1 MIRGLKII
9 IVQLTLCLAFVNC
22 MQAQENLIK
31 YQVNK
36 NGYSISIKPEWNNT
50 LKMPRMSYVNVVDSV
65 IYAEN
70 FNRGIKR
77 GNTILVTGDKP
88 RFAIMNNLNQDKL
101 DPDLMKLGDGMIRI
115 KIDGQEEWLHLQKN
129 ISVVFNPGSTEY
141 NCTLNSFTGLKIHL
155 LVSQAQDWGAV
166 IKLTCSNISDQNIK
180 LNAGLL
186 YGGFRICGRTVDA
199 YYFSPDAKEDL
210 SKNRLDTIKNAT
222 QISSADTPDKIIIY
236 QISGNAPVINGGKVL
251 YSQELMIKAAESKAL
266 YFVVDKSLEKYSRYN
281 TMTLAN
287 ADSLIQESKNY
298 YENIL
303 RAYTISTPN
312 KTLDAGFKT
321 AVLNFDNIY
330 AENAWLE
337 GVHWWS
343 AYWTNN
349 YQISAAI
356 SLGQIVQAK
365 KALDYFNSTENGP
378 APVLTH
384 TGNPVANSWADGLP
398 YYLHQ
403 LIQYYN
409 YTGDIDLL
417 KKIWPKLTI
426 SIPKFFALR
435 DPDNNGLLNWH
446 LGANSF
452 LYQADHLEMPGDAA
466 SPSLMIAGMLDKM
479 SVIAKEIGE
488 DDDANKCKSLSEKM
502 YVNLNKIL
510 WDSQNGAFYNHK
522 DLQNI
527 YHSSHY
533 YTDLVFPTLYTNL
546 PKMIGWQSL
555 EYLYQTLWINN
566 YKGEKSLMRVG
577 DFKPSIFGNDNVMPV
592 QMSEAARAYFKEGD
606 FDKGIKLMESV
617 ALASTVFTEAPGSF
631 PERMGDDGKGEANY
645 LFGNP
650 IGSFIYTT
658 INGLFGIGLSDN
670 GKRFEWAPSF
680 PVNWDHANLLLP
692 YAKIDF
698 KKYSKASN
706 VYLEYKV
713 VHDKQRELK
722 FTLLVEPCV
731 INSIYCN
738 GKKVNYSI
746 SSGLEKMKVV
756 FIGNESLSHEISIQY
771 KPIKIKLT
779 GKNIFYANAKVQWE
793 GNFDID
799 SLYDPQHVFK
809 NSVILKKSLKAEINS
824 NSTGCH
830 SVFVKLKNLP
840 VIYPLYFEI
849 NKIHCKE
856 ATYDVTTK
864 KILLN
869 LASFTPA
876 LENKITTLKIN
887 LLEYTKR
894 IDLSKDKYSSNALVE
909 LPGVK
914 MLPDGVYEIQYSL
927 IADGKKVQGE
937 SEFIHI
943 KGANEV
949 SKAEMLLNKKART
962 INIDISKY
970 YNTDTIFAFTEW
982 RYANIILDSNYFSK
996 INKASKNIFND
1007 FKLSK
1012 NRLNMAMV
1020 NYGMSNTST
1029 CETRRSRFPES
1040 LTFPVNEKSLMV
1052 SLLFVNEIQPRLTF
1066 SNVGELVL
1074 TYIDGEIQI
1083 VPLIVGENVDALPKI
1098 FASELIPIKMNNTDC
1113 AKIYTLPA
1121 NPDKMLQSVTVK
1133 LKAAD
1138 IEMGIMGVNVISS
1151 RNN

>member
-1 MIRGLKII
+1 MKII

-22 MQAQENLIK
+22 MQAQDKLLK
-31 YQVNK
+31 YQINK
-36 NGYSISIKPEWNNT
+36 NGYSISIRPEWDNT
-50 LKMPRMSYVNVVDSV
+50 IKMPRMSHRSDVDSV
-65 IYAEN
+65 IYDEN
-70 FNRGIKR
+70 FNRGIRR
-77 GNTILVTGDKP
+77 GNTILVTGDRP
-88 RFAIMNNLNQDKL
+88 RFAIMNNLKQDKL

-141 NCTLNSFTGLKIHL
+141 TCTLSSFPGLKIYL
-155 LVSQAQDWGAV
+155 LVSQAKDWGAV
-166 IKLTCSNISDQNIK
+166 IKLTCTNISNQTIQ

-186 YGGFRICGRTVDA
+186 YGGIRNCGRTMSA
-199 YYFSPDAKEDL
+199 SYFSPNAKEDL
-210 SKNRLDTIKNAT
+210 SNNRLDTIKNAT

-236 QISGNAPVINGGKVL
+236 QIPGNSPVINGHKVL
-251 YSQELMIKAAESKAL
+251 YSQELIIKAAESKDI

-281 TMTLAN
+281 KMTLTD
-287 ADSLIQESKNY
+287 ADGLIEESKNY

-303 RAYTISTPN
+303 QAYSISTPN

-356 SLGQIVQAK
+356 SLGQVAKAK
-365 KALDYFNSTENGP
+365 KALNFFNSTEYGP
-378 APVLTH
+378 SPAFMLSGKPTVDTW
-384 TGNPVANSWADGLP
+384 TDGLP

-417 KKIWPKLTI
+417 KKIWPKLAI
-426 SIPKFFALR
+426 SIRKFWELR
-435 DPDNNGLLNWH
+435 DPDKNGLPNWH
-446 LGANSF
+446 LGANIF
-452 LYQADHLEMPGDAA
+452 MYQADHLEMPGDAA
-466 SPSLMIAGMLDKM
+466 SPSLIMAGLMDKM
-479 SVIAKEIGE
+479 SVIAKKIGE
-488 DDDANKCKSLSEKM
+488 DDDANKWKSLSDKM

-510 WDSQNGAFYNHK
+510 WDSQNGTFYNHK

-527 YHSSHY
+527 YHSVHY
-533 YTDLVFPTLYTNL
+533 YTDLVFPTLYTSLPNL
-546 PKMIGWQSL
+546 IGWQSL
-555 EYLYQTLWINN
+555 EYLYQKLWINN

-606 FDKGIKLMESV
+606 FDKGIRLMESV
-617 ALASTVFTEAPGSF
+617 ALAGTTFTEAPGNF
-631 PERMGDDGKGEANY
+631 PERMSDDGKGEANY

-670 GKRFEWAPSF
+670 GKKLEWAPSF
-680 PVNWDHANLLLP
+680 PVNWDHANLRLP

-698 KKYSKASN
+698 KKYTKASN
-706 VYLEYKV
+706 IYLEYKV

-731 INSIYCN
+731 IKSIYCN
-738 GKKVNYSI
+738 GEKVNYSI

-756 FIGNESLSHEISIQY
+756 FIGNEALSHEISIQY

-809 NSVILKKSLKAEINS
+809 NVAILKKSIKAEING

-830 SVFVKLKNLP
+830 SVFVKLKNMP

-869 LASFTPA
+869 LTSFTPA
-876 LENKITTLKIN
+876 LANKKTTLNIN
-887 LLEYTKR
+887 LLEYTKSIVLR
-894 IDLSKDKYSSNALVE
+894 KDSYSSNALVE

-927 IADGKKVQGE
+927 ISEGKKVQGDT
-937 SEFIHI
+937 EFIHV

-949 SKAEMLLNKKART
+949 SKAEMLLKKKTHT

-982 RYANIILDSNYFSK
+982 RYANIILDSNYFST
-996 INKASKNIFND
+996 ISSASKNIFND

-1012 NRLNMAMV
+1012 NRLNIAMV
-1020 NYGMSNTST
+1020 NYGKSDSYT
-1029 CETRRSRFPES
+1029 CVTLKSRFPEN
-1040 LTFPVNEKSLMV
+1040 LTFPINEKSLMV

-1074 TYIDGEIQI
+1074 TYIDGETQI
-1083 VPLIVGENVDALPKI
+1083 VPLIVGKNVDALPKI
-1098 FASELIPIKMNNTDC
+1098 FATELIPIKMNNTDC
-1113 AKIYTLPA
+1113 AKIYTIPA
-1121 NPDKMLQSVTVK
+1121 NPYKILQSLTVK
-1133 LKAAD
+1133 LNAAD
-1138 IEMGIMGVNVISS
+1138 IEIGIMGVNVISS